1 MPDLQRK
8 RIELLQG
15 SLVYRDDR
23 LAGFDAAA
31 VVEVIEH
38 MDADRLPAFEAA
50 VFAHARPRTV
60 VITTPNREY
69 NVLFESLGSDKLRH
83 PDHRFEWTRTEFEGW
98 AKQLAERN
106 GYSVEFDGIGP
117 AHAEHG
123 SPTQMGVFTQC

>member
-1 MPDLQRK
+1 
-8 RIELLQG
+8 
-15 SLVYRDDR
+15 
-23 LAGFDAAA
+23 
-31 VVEVIEH
+31 

-60 VITTPNREY
+60 IITTPNREY

-83 PDHRFEWTRTEFEGW
+83 PDHRFEWTRPEFEGW

-106 GYSVEFDGIGP
+106 GYIVEFDGIGP
-117 AHAEHG
+117 AQAEQG